1 MSGYKS
7 FAHLLGL
14 GRGKAAKAS
23 GDDPITEDYNTPDPA
38 DEQYAEDDD
47 DKPQGRRARR
57 AEDDDDDDASAE
69 DDDLEAEDDDAPRGR
84 KAKGK
89 AKGKGKARRAEDN
102 DDDASAEDDDDA
114 SAEDDD
120 DGKSAKAIR
129 RGAVK
134 AERERCARIIAH
146 GIKCGNVEQAA
157 ALAFDSN
164 MAPSAAAGV
173 LGLAKASAPGNSL
186 ASRMDRVQTPNAGM
200 GDADQSGGMSK
211 MAAAIIAAA
220 TDAHQ

>member
-14 GRGKAAKAS
+14 GRGKAARGAKAS
-23 GDDPITEDYNTPDPA
+23 GDDPITEDYNSPDPTV
-38 DEQYAEDDD
+38 EQYAEDDED
-47 DKPQGRRARR
+47 DTKARKAKKNARR
-57 AEDDDDDDASAE
+57 AEDDDDDADAEDDKPDAE
-69 DDDLEAEDDDAPRGR
+69 DDDEDDAKARKARKARKATRAEDDDP
-84 KAKGK
+84 
-89 AKGKGKARRAEDN
+89 N
-102 DDDASAEDDDDA
+102 AEDD
-114 SAEDDD
+114 EDDSQ
-120 DGKSAKAIR
+120 SAKAIR
-129 RGAVK
+129 RSAVK

-164 MAPSAAAGV
+164 MTPGAAAGV

-186 ASRMDRVQTPNAGM
+186 AGRMDRVKTPNAGM
-200 GDADQSGGMSK
+200 GDADQSGGMSP

-220 TDAHQ
+220 ADAHQ

>member
-38 DEQYAEDDD
+38 DEQYAEDDED
-47 DKPQGRRARR
+47 DAKARKARKARKATR
-57 AEDDDDDDASAE
+57 AEDDDD
-69 DDDLEAEDDDAPRGR
+69 EAD
-84 KAKGK
+84 
-89 AKGKGKARRAEDN
+89 
-102 DDDASAEDDDDA
+102 
-114 SAEDDD
+114 AEDDD

-129 RGAVK
+129 RSAVK
-134 AERERCARIIAH
+134 AERERGARIIAH

-164 MAPSAAAGV
+164 MTPSAAAAV
-173 LGLAKASAPGNSL
+173 LGLAKGAAAPGKTNL

-200 GDADQSGGMSK
+200 GDADQSGGMSP

-220 TDAHQ
+220 ADAHQ

>member
-38 DEQYAEDDD
+38 DEQYAEDDEDDAKARKARKARRAENDDDEAGAED
-47 DKPQGRRARR
+47 DKPDADDEDEDDAKARKARKARKATR
-57 AEDDDDDDASAE
+57 AEDDDD
-69 DDDLEAEDDDAPRGR
+69 EAD
-84 KAKGK
+84 
-89 AKGKGKARRAEDN
+89 
-102 DDDASAEDDDDA
+102 
-114 SAEDDD
+114 AEDDD

-129 RGAVK
+129 RSAVK
-134 AERERCARIIAH
+134 AERERGARIIAH

-164 MAPSAAAGV
+164 MTPSAAAAV
-173 LGLAKASAPGNSL
+173 LGLAKGAAAPGKTNL

-200 GDADQSGGMSK
+200 GDADQSGGMSP

-220 TDAHQ
+220 ADAHQ